1 MWHSH
6 TVEYHSSTK
15 GMKHWDMKNMDEFL
29 KHQKKPI
36 TRDHILHVFV
46 YMKCTEQ
53 AKSIETQSTVVA

>member
-1 MWHSH
+1 
-6 TVEYHSSTK
+6 
-15 GMKHWDMKNMDEFL
+15 MKNMDEFL